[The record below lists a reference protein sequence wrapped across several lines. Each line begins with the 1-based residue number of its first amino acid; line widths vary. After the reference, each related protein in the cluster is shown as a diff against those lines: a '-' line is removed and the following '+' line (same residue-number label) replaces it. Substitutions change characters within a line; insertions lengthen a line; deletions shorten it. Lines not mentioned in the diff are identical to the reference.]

1 MPNGWSVRV
10 SISSNGA
17 GTSRQ
22 IYYVHVP
29 DKKMAEEAV
38 KCHISATQ
46 EVRIEALKTLAHK
59 VMVEEKIAE
68 GAAKRWM

>member
-1 MPNGWSVRV
+1 MVNGWAVRV
-10 SISSNGA
+10 SISGHGA

-22 IYYVHVP
+22 IYYVHVT

-38 KCHISATQ
+38 KSHLSGAQ
-46 EVRIEALKTLAHK
+46 DARIEALKTLTHK
-59 VMVEEKIAE
+59 IMVEEKIAE